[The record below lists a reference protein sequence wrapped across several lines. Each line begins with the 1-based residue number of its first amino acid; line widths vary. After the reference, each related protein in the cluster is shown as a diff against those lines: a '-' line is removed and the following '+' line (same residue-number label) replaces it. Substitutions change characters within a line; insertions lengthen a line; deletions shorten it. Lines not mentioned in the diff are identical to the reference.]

1 MDPWLIV
8 GIASLAVAVAIVAF
22 TVIRP
27 DKKDKK

>member
-8 GIASLAVAVAIVAF
+8 GIAALVVAVAIVAF
-22 TVIRP
+22 TIIRP

>member
-8 GIASLAVAVAIVAF
+8 GIVSLAVAVAIVAF